1 MKNGSGIS
9 LVTTRGEYISHRP
22 TSYML
27 TVISDTHGTDSH
39 RLTGRTREAVQD
51 ASHVI
56 HAGDFTTE
64 AVLDS
69 VAAQADNLTAVA
81 GNRDNPAV
89 RERLPD
95 VTTLEWERLTFAI
108 AHGHQHTETAL
119 ELLARQEHADIVV
132 IGHSHRPE
140 ITELDSCLL
149 INPGSYA
156 DPRRHQPGHAEL
168 DTDHGSVRIRLRSPH
183 GETIETRTQKL
194 PW

>member
-1 MKNGSGIS
+1 
-9 LVTTRGEYISHRP
+9 
-22 TSYML
+22 ML

-39 RLTGRTREAVQD
+39 RLTGRTHEAVQE

-69 VAAQADNLTAVA
+69 IAAKADQLTAVT
-81 GNRDNPAV
+81 GNCDRPAV

-95 VTTLEWERLTFAI
+95 VTTVEWEQLTLVV

-132 IGHSHRPE
+132 IGHSHCPD

-149 INPGSYA
+149 VNPGSYA
-156 DPRRHQPGHAEL
+156 DPRRYRPGHAEL
-168 DTDHGSVRIRLRSPH
+168 DTDHGSVRIRLRSPA
-183 GETIETRTQKL
+183 GDTFETRTQPL
-194 PW
+194 P